1 MSLSTGSENHGNPLK
16 KLFVLLSGNFN
27 DNLYLTNISLVGVL
41 YHIGQYFLLMA
52 RVFKKPEKNSIYF
65 HQLVLEIEKLGI
77 HSVGIV
83 AIISVFMGGIITLQL
98 TYNMVSPLM
107 PSYII
112 GLGNRDT
119 LILEF
124 SSTVLSLMLAG
135 KVGSN
140 IASELGSMRVTEQI
154 DSMEIMGVNSA
165 SYLILPKII
174 AVVFISPFLFIISVT
189 CGIFGG
195 LITGPL
201 SGVVT
206 VATYLEGITHMF
218 VPFYVSFSMIKTL
231 VFGFLIATVPAYLG
245 YYVQGG
251 ALEVGRAS
259 TKAVVNTSILILFFD
274 LVLTQLLFK

>member
-1 MSLSTGSENHGNPLK
+1 MS
-16 KLFVLLSGNFN
+16 
-27 DNLYLTNISLVGVL
+27 
-41 YHIGQYFLLMA
+41 

-65 HQLVLEIEKLGI
+65 RQLILEIEKLGI
-77 HSVGIV
+77 NSIGIV

-98 TYNMVSPLM
+98 TYNMVNPLM
-107 PSYII
+107 PTYII

-140 IASELGSMRVTEQI
+140 IASELGSMRITEQI

-174 AVVFISPFLFIISVT
+174 AVVFISPFLFIISVF
-189 CGIFGG
+189 CGLVGG

-201 SGVVT
+201 SGAVT
-206 VATYLEGITHMF
+206 IATYITGITTLF
-218 VPFYVSFSMIKTL
+218 VPFYVSFSIIKTF
-231 VFGFLIATVPAYLG
+231 VFGFLIASVPAYMG

>member
-1 MSLSTGSENHGNPLK
+1 
-16 KLFVLLSGNFN
+16 
-27 DNLYLTNISLVGVL
+27 
-41 YHIGQYFLLMA
+41 
-52 RVFKKPEKNSIYF
+52 
-65 HQLVLEIEKLGI
+65 
-77 HSVGIV
+77 
-83 AIISVFMGGIITLQL
+83 
-98 TYNMVSPLM
+98 M
-107 PSYII
+107 PTYII

-140 IASELGSMRVTEQI
+140 IASEIGSMRVTEQI
-154 DSMEIMGVNSA
+154 DSMEIMGINSA

-174 AVVFISPFLFIISVT
+174 AVVFMSPLLFIISVT

-206 VATYLEGITHMF
+206 VATYITGIKTMF
-218 VPFYVSFSMIKTL
+218 VPFYVYFSIIKTL

-245 YYVQGG
+245 FYVQGG

>member
-1 MSLSTGSENHGNPLK
+1 
-16 KLFVLLSGNFN
+16 
-27 DNLYLTNISLVGVL
+27 
-41 YHIGQYFLLMA
+41 MA

-77 HSVGIV
+77 NSIGIV

-174 AVVFISPFLFIISVT
+174 AVVFMSPLLFIISVT
-189 CGIFGG
+189 CGLFGG

-206 VATYLEGITHMF
+206 VATYVTGITTMF

-245 YYVQGG
+245 YFVQGG

-274 LVLTQLLFK
+274 LILTQLLFK

>member
-1 MSLSTGSENHGNPLK
+1 
-16 KLFVLLSGNFN
+16 
-27 DNLYLTNISLVGVL
+27 VGVF
-41 YHIGQYFLLMA
+41 YHIGQYFLLLV
-52 RVFKKPEKNSIYF
+52 RVFKKPEKNSIYLR
-65 HQLVLEIEKLGI
+65 QLILEIEKLGI
-77 HSVGIV
+77 NSIGIV

-98 TYNMVSPLM
+98 TYNMVNPLM

-174 AVVFISPFLFIISVT
+174 AVVFMSPLLFIISVT
-189 CGIFGG
+189 CGLFGG

-201 SGVVT
+201 SGSVT
-206 VATYLEGITHMF
+206 VATYLTGITTLF
-218 VPFYVSFSMIKTL
+218 VPFYVYFSIIKTL

-259 TKAVVNTSILILFFD
+259 TRSVVNTSILILFFD
-274 LVLTQLLFK
+274 LILTQLLFK

>member
-1 MSLSTGSENHGNPLK
+1 MRIFADVGN
-16 KLFVLLSGNFN
+16 
-27 DNLYLTNISLVGVL
+27 Y
-41 YHIGQYFLLMA
+41 YLLMG
-52 RVFKKPEKNSIYF
+52 RVFSKPEKNRIYWR
-65 HQLVLEIEKLGI
+65 QLLFEIEKLGI
-77 HSVGIV
+77 HSIWIV

-98 TYNMVSPLM
+98 TYNMVNPLL
-107 PSYII
+107 PTYLI

-140 IASELGSMRVTEQI
+140 IASEIGSMRVTEQI
-154 DSMEIMGVNSA
+154 DSLELMGVNSA
-165 SYLILPKII
+165 SFLILPKII
-174 AVVFISPFLFIISVT
+174 AVVFMSPILFIFSVA

-195 LITGPL
+195 LIAGPF
-201 SGVVT
+201 SGAVT
-206 VATYLEGITHMF
+206 VAEYLGGIKTMF
-218 VPFYVSFSMIKTL
+218 NPFYVSFSIVKTL
-231 VFGFLIATVPAYLG
+231 VFGYLIATVPSYLG

-259 TKAVVNTSILILFFD
+259 TKSVVNTSILILFFD

>member
-1 MSLSTGSENHGNPLK
+1 MG
-16 KLFVLLSGNFN
+16 
-27 DNLYLTNISLVGVL
+27 II
-41 YHIGQYFLLMA
+41 YHLGQYCLLMV
-52 RVFKKPEKNSIYF
+52 RVFKKPEKNSMYL

-77 HSVGIV
+77 NSVGIV

-165 SYLILPKII
+165 SYLILPKIV
-174 AVVFISPFLFIISVT
+174 AVVFMSPLLFIISVT

-206 VATYLEGITHMF
+206 VSTYITGITTMF
-218 VPFYVSFSMIKTL
+218 IPFYVYFSIIKTF

-259 TKAVVNTSILILFFD
+259 TKAVVSTSILILFFD

>member
-1 MSLSTGSENHGNPLK
+1 MSVIH
-16 KLFVLLSGNFN
+16 
-27 DNLYLTNISLVGVL
+27 
-41 YHIGQYFLLMA
+41 HIGQYFLLLV
-52 RVFKKPEKNSIYF
+52 RVFKKPEKHSIYL

-77 HSVGIV
+77 NSVGIV

-98 TYNMVSPLM
+98 TYNMINPLF
-107 PSYII
+107 PRYLI

-165 SYLILPKII
+165 SFLILPKII
-174 AVVFISPFLFIISVT
+174 AVVFMSPILFIISVA

-201 SGVVT
+201 SGSVT
-206 VATYLEGITHMF
+206 VATYLNGVTTLF
-218 VPFYVSFSMIKTL
+218 VPFYVSFSIIKTL
-231 VFGFLIATVPAYLG
+231 FFGFLIATVPAYLG

-251 ALEVGRAS
+251 ALEVGRVS
-259 TKAVVNTSILILFFD
+259 TKSVVNTSILILFFD
-274 LVLTQLLFK
+274 LILTQLLFK

>member
-1 MSLSTGSENHGNPLK
+1 
-16 KLFVLLSGNFN
+16 
-27 DNLYLTNISLVGVL
+27 VGVL
-41 YHIGQYFLLMA
+41 YHIGQYFLLLV
-52 RVFKKPEKNSIYF
+52 RVFKKPEKNSIYRR
-65 HQLVLEIEKLGI
+65 QLVLEIEKLGI
-77 HSVGIV
+77 NSIGIV

-107 PSYII
+107 PNYII

-140 IASELGSMRVTEQI
+140 IASELGSMRITEQI

-174 AVVFISPFLFIISVT
+174 AVVFMSPFLFIISVA
-189 CGIFGG
+189 CGLFGG

-201 SGVVT
+201 SGSVT
-206 VATYLEGITHMF
+206 VATYVTGMTTMF
-218 VPFYVSFSMIKTL
+218 VPFYVSFSIIKTFF
-231 VFGFLIATVPAYLG
+231 FGFLIATVPSYLG

>member
-1 MSLSTGSENHGNPLK
+1 MGI
-16 KLFVLLSGNFN
+16 F
-27 DNLYLTNISLVGVL
+27 
-41 YHIGQYFLLMA
+41 YHSGQYFLLMV
-52 RVFKKPEKNSIYF
+52 RVFKKPEKNSIYGR
-65 HQLVLEIEKLGI
+65 QLILEIEKLGI
-77 HSVGIV
+77 NSIGIV

-98 TYNMVSPLM
+98 TYNMVNPLM

-154 DSMEIMGVNSA
+154 DSMDIMGVNSA

-174 AVVFISPFLFIISVT
+174 AVVFMSPFLFIISVT
-189 CGIFGG
+189 CGLFGG

-206 VATYLEGITHMF
+206 VATYLTGMTTMF
-218 VPFYVSFSMIKTL
+218 VPFYVYFSIIKTI

-259 TKAVVNTSILILFFD
+259 TKSVVNTSILILFFD
-274 LVLTQLLFK
+274 LILTQLLFK